1 MLFFSHKLSF
11 SVGKFQTFDFNVI
24 LNYLILIKSYS
35 YQKHQI
41 HVYFRV
47 GRPKNPLK
55 IDKCKT

>member
-11 SVGKFQTFDFNVI
+11 SVGKFQTFYFNVI

-55 IDKCKT
+55 ID